1 MVTATLTSK
10 GQITIP
16 KPIRDSLNLR
26 TGDRL
31 AFVMHGTA
39 EAMLKPITRSV
50 DQVYGLLHR
59 PGRPAITVDDMNRA
73 IARRMKKHRP

>member
-31 AFVMHGTA
+31 AFVMHGPS
-39 EAMLKPITRSV
+39 EAVLKPITKSV
-50 DQVYGLLHR
+50 DQVFGLLHR
-59 PGRPAITVDDMNRA
+59 PKASAVSVDDMNRA
-73 IARRMKKHRP
+73 IARRMRKHRP